1 MPLMAAPTGPQG
13 YRGEYAGTPRS
24 ATQAR
29 HDAEMVLSTWHL
41 EPLIGNARQIVAEL
55 MANAVSHCAS
65 QDVVMEMQ
73 RTDLG
78 VRIAVVD
85 SCQKPPVLTEAAPTD
100 ENGRGL
106 FLIAAF
112 SSAWNW
118 EFVKT
123 SPRRRPVGKRI
134 WADLHL

>member
-1 MPLMAAPTGPQG
+1 MTLMAAPTGPQG
-13 YRGEYAGTPRS
+13 YRGTYAGTPRS

-29 HDAEMVLSTWHL
+29 HDAEMILSTWHL
-41 EPLIGNARQIVAEL
+41 EPLISDARQVVAEL
-55 MANAVSHCAS
+55 MANAVGHCAQ
-65 QDVVMEMQ
+65 QDVEMELL
-73 RTDLG
+73 RTEEG

-85 SCQKPPVLTEAAPTD
+85 SCQEPPVLKTAAPTD

-112 SSAWNW
+112 ASAWDW
-118 EFVKT
+118 EFVKAR
-123 SPRRRPVGKRI
+123 PRKRPVGKRI